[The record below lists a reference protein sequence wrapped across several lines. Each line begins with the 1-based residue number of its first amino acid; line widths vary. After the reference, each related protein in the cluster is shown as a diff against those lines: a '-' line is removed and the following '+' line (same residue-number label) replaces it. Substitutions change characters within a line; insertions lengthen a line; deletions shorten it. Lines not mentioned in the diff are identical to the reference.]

1 MIHLVSP
8 SGGASL
14 YTYRCFGAVQ
24 LFSEKAMINQNTNK
38 FTVFYVAILLCLMA
52 LPAFA
57 QKTFVR
63 DDLAQEV
70 TRLEQRLRSVAGTTL
85 AQPLPTL
92 LRDAQAALNRNDA
105 RRALQLANSAV
116 LANPNASEPWRLMA
130 RAALAVEARDYRE
143 RYDMS
148 ERATAAAY
156 AAYSRAQNRGEEAAA
171 LALLGD
177 VFARRENWRPA
188 LTTYRMSLD
197 LEDKLE
203 IRTTYEDLREK
214 RGFRLVENKVDADS
228 ATPRACFI
236 FSEPL
241 ARGRVDFSSFVAITG
256 GKGDFAVTGENTQLC
271 VEGLRHG
278 ERYGMVVRRGVPS
291 SVPSESL
298 TKSGDFDI
306 YIRDRTPSVRFSGK
320 SYVLPR
326 TGQQGIPLTSVNT
339 ESAQVEVLRIGDRN
353 LLSAV
358 HSEDFMA
365 QIGMSDVKR
374 ISDERGLKVW
384 SGTLQI
390 KSELNKDVITAF
402 PVTEAVGELKPGVY
416 VMVAKPNTQASSPST
431 ENDDDSENGRSSSQW
446 FVVSDIGLTSF
457 SGPDGLHILARS
469 LANAAVITGVELK
482 LIAKNNEVLG
492 TARTDASGHA
502 RFEAGLSR
510 GQGGMAPGLV
520 QAALGADHG
529 FLDLKQTAFDLTDRG
544 VKGRIAPAALDAFV
558 FSERGVYRS
567 GETVYITTLLRDHR
581 GSAVAG
587 VPLTIIVRRP
597 DGVEH
602 RRQVVEDQG
611 AGGRAFSLPLL
622 SGISPGTWRVQV
634 HLDPRKDAVGE
645 TTFLVEDYVPEK
657 LELELKAA
665 KASLQAGEPAE
676 INVVTKYLYG
686 AAGAELS
693 VGGEI
698 TLKLA
703 AKSAIPGFDGYQVG
717 LTTED
722 FSTVKNEI
730 EDKVTTD
737 AQGRAKL
744 LAPVAEA
751 ETSRPVEA
759 EFAIRVGEPG
769 GRAIT
774 RTLTLPIVPKGTA
787 VGVKKLFDDG
797 SLGDGQTANFDVILA
812 QGDGRRL
819 ERRGVKWTLSRIN
832 RNYQWFFLDGR
843 WNYEAVKSTRRIA
856 DGVIDVETGQPARIA
871 SPVNWGTYRL
881 EVVSGGTDSAETI
894 IEFSVGY
901 EADKTAETPDVLD
914 VALDKQSYASG
925 EVLKLRIASR
935 FSGKATVTIMSDKVH
950 DIRTV
955 DLGSTGTSIDLP
967 VKAEWGS
974 SVYAV
979 VLAHRPLDEM
989 AKRMPGRA
997 IGLVWFAV
1005 DKSSNS
1011 LDVKVETPR
1020 QMRPRQPLEIP
1031 VRVSGMTAGEEAF
1044 VTIAAVDVGILNL
1057 TRHQPPNPTEH
1068 YFGQRA
1074 LGHELRDLYGYLI
1087 DGMQGTRGAIRSGGD
1102 AQAKG
1107 IEGDVPSQAPVA
1119 FYSGVVRVGADGLA
1133 RVNFQIPA
1141 FNGTIRVM
1149 ATAWSRNKTG
1159 QAHADVVSRDPV
1171 VTQVTLPRFL
1181 NVGDQSRLHLAVN
1194 NVEGQAGD
1202 YVIDLDVRGPVII
1215 PAQVTR
1221 QTIRLAIGG
1230 KGQVSIPITAGGA
1243 GVASVDIRMTGPGSS
1258 SSPGIDVIQSHVLR
1272 IQAGGQ
1278 TIARRVI
1285 RPLDANGGQITV
1297 SSDLAADMLPG
1308 TARIALS
1315 VSPLAALDV
1324 PGLLK
1329 ALDRYPYGCTEQTIS
1344 RALPLLYINRLAP
1357 MADLGLD
1364 GNADERVR
1372 EAVERVLAR
1381 QGANGSF
1388 GLWGVGGDDLWLD
1401 SFVADFLTRVRE
1413 RNITVPQLAFSLALD
1428 RLRNQVVNTSEI
1440 RKEEAAGIAY
1450 ATYVLARNGRPV
1462 MGDLRYLS
1470 DNKLSEFESPLA
1482 RGQIAAGL
1490 ALLGDRTRARTAF
1503 RNALSA
1509 AQIAQP
1515 NAQLSRA
1522 DYGSRLRD
1530 NSGLL
1535 ALLSETNGDQADIQ
1549 TVSTLVERSRAD
1561 ADQTSTQ
1568 EQMWMVL
1575 AAQAMNADPAAL
1587 TLAINGNESRGAYY
1601 RGVSAES
1608 LEDAPITIANRG
1620 ASAARAVLTISG
1632 TPITPEPALD
1642 QGFTIQRQIFTMKG
1656 ETIDASKF
1664 RQNERYV
1671 IVLRISERIATY
1683 GRLLVVDPL
1692 PAGLEIE
1699 NSNLTDG
1706 AALDG
1711 LPWLKDR
1718 NLVSDEDKPEHTQSR
1733 DDRFVAAF
1741 TRQTGQKS
1749 LAFGVAYIVR
1759 AVSPG
1764 RYVYPAA
1771 VTEDMYRPDRFG
1783 RTAFG
1788 LAEIAPAR

>member
-1 MIHLVSP
+1 M
-8 SGGASL
+8 
-14 YTYRCFGAVQ
+14 
-24 LFSEKAMINQNTNK
+24 FSEKAMINRYATQ
-38 FTVFYVAILLCLMA
+38 FASFCMALLLCFAA
-52 LPAFA
+52 LPALA
-57 QKTFVR
+57 QKAFVR

-70 TRLEQRLRSVAGTTL
+70 TRLEQRLRTAAGVATTQSLSV
-85 AQPLPTL
+85 L
-92 LRDAQAALNRNDA
+92 LREAQAALGRNDA

-116 LANPNASEPWRLMA
+116 LTNPNVSEAWRLMA
-130 RAALAVEARDYRE
+130 KAALSVEARDYRE

-156 AAYSRAQNRGEEAAA
+156 AAYSRAQNRSEEAAA

-197 LEDKLE
+197 LEDKPE
-203 IRTTYEDLREK
+203 IRTVYEDLREK
-214 RGFRLVENKVDADS
+214 RGFRILENKVDADS
-228 ATPRACFI
+228 ATPRACFT

-241 ARGRVDFSSFVAITG
+241 SRGRVDFSSFVAISG
-256 GKGDFAVTGENTQLC
+256 GKGDFAVTAENTQLC

-278 ERYGMVVRRGVPS
+278 ERYGIVLRRGIPS
-291 SVPSESL
+291 SVQGESL
-298 TKSGDFDI
+298 TKSGDYDI

-339 ESAQVEVLRIGDRN
+339 DSAQIEVLRIGDRN
-353 LLSAV
+353 LISAV

-365 QIGMSDVKR
+365 QMSTSDAKR
-374 ISDERGLKVW
+374 ITDERGVKVW

-390 KSELNKDVITAF
+390 KQELNKDVITAF

-416 VMVAKPNTQASSPST
+416 VMVARPITQAVNPSAN
-431 ENDDDSENGRSSSQW
+431 NDDESEIGRSSSQW

-469 LANAAVITGVELK
+469 LANTAVIAGVELK

-492 TARTDASGHA
+492 SARTDANGYA

-520 QAALGADHG
+520 QAALGSDHG

-544 VKGRIAPAALDAFV
+544 VKGRIAPTALDAFV

-567 GETVYITTLLRDHR
+567 GEAVHLTTLLRDHK

-587 VPLTIIVRRP
+587 VPLTLIVRRP
-597 DGVEH
+597 DGIEY

-611 AGGRAFSLPLL
+611 AGGRAFSLPLI
-622 SGISPGTWRVQV
+622 SGISTGTWRVQV
-634 HLDPRKDAVGE
+634 YLDPRKDALGE

-657 LELELKAA
+657 LELDLKAA
-665 KASLQAGEPAE
+665 KSSLQAGEPAE
-676 INVVTKYLYG
+676 INVLTKYLYG
-686 AAGAELS
+686 AAGAELA
-693 VGGEI
+693 VGGEV

-744 LAPVAEA
+744 LAPVGEA
-751 ETSRPVEA
+751 ETSRHIEA

-774 RTLTLPIVPKGTA
+774 RTLTIPIVPKGTA
-787 VGVKKLFDDG
+787 VGVKKLFEDG

-819 ERRGVKWTLSRIN
+819 ERKGVKWTLSRIS

-856 DGVIDVETGQPARIA
+856 DGTIDVGAGQPARIA
-871 SPVNWGTYRL
+871 SPVTWGTYRL
-881 EVVSGGTDSAETI
+881 EVVSGGNENAETI

-925 EVLKLRIASR
+925 ETLKLRIASR
-935 FSGKATVTIMSDKVH
+935 FAGKATVAIMSDKVH
-950 DIRTV
+950 DTRTV
-955 DLGSTGTSIDLP
+955 DLGTSGTSIDL
-967 VKAEWGS
+967 VSKAEWGS

-979 VLAHRPLDEM
+979 VLAHRPLDET

-1005 DKSSNS
+1005 NKSSNN
-1011 LDVKVETPR
+1011 LDVKIETPQ

-1057 TRHQPPNPTEH
+1057 TRHQPPNPTDH

-1102 AQAKG
+1102 AQGKG
-1107 IEGDVPSQAPVA
+1107 IEGDIPAQAPLA
-1119 FYSGVVRVGADGLA
+1119 FYSGIVRVGSDGLA
-1133 RVNFQIPA
+1133 KATFQIPA

-1149 ATAWSRNKTG
+1149 TTAWSRSKTG
-1159 QAHADVVSRDPV
+1159 QAHIDIVSRDPV
-1171 VTQVTLPRFL
+1171 VTQATLPRFL
-1181 NVGDQSRLHLAVN
+1181 NVGDQSRLHLAID

-1202 YVIDLDVRGPVII
+1202 YILDLDVRGPVII
-1215 PAQVTR
+1215 PAQATR
-1221 QTIRLAIGG
+1221 QTIRLAAGG
-1230 KGQVSIPITAGGA
+1230 KGQISIPITAGGA
-1243 GVASVDIRMTGPGSS
+1243 GAASVDIRMTGPGSS
-1258 SSPGIDVIQSHVLR
+1258 NGGRLDVTQSHILR
-1272 IQAGGQ
+1272 IQPGGQ
-1278 TIARRVI
+1278 TIARRII
-1285 RPLDANGGQITV
+1285 RPLEANGGQITV
-1297 SSDLAADMLPG
+1297 SSDLAVDMLPG
-1308 TARIALS
+1308 TARVGIS

-1344 RALPLLYINRLAP
+1344 RALPLLYVNRLAP

-1364 GNADERVR
+1364 GNADDRVR
-1372 EAVERVLAR
+1372 EAIERVLAR

-1388 GLWGVGGDDLWLD
+1388 GLWGVGGEDLWLD
-1401 SFVADFLTRVRE
+1401 AFVADFLTRARE
-1413 RNITVPQLAFSLALD
+1413 RNIAVPQVAFSLSLD
-1428 RLRNQVVNTSEI
+1428 RLRNQVVNTSDI

-1470 DNKLSEFESPLA
+1470 DNKLNEFESPLA

-1490 ALLGDRTRARTAF
+1490 ALLGDRTRAQAAF

-1509 AQIAQP
+1509 AQSAQP
-1515 NAQLSRA
+1515 NLRLSRA

-1530 NSGLL
+1530 SSGLL
-1535 ALLSETNGDQADIQ
+1535 ALISETGGEQTDIQ
-1549 TVSTLVERSRAD
+1549 TVSNLVERSRAD
-1561 ADQTSTQ
+1561 AEQTSTQ

-1575 AAQAMNADPAAL
+1575 AAQAVNANPAAL
-1587 TLAINGNESRGAYY
+1587 ALTINGNEQRGAFY

-1608 LEDAPITIANRG
+1608 LEGAPITIANRG
-1620 ASAARAVLTISG
+1620 QVAARAVLTISG

-1642 QGFTIQRQIFTMKG
+1642 QGFSVQRQIFTMKG
-1656 ETIDASKF
+1656 EAVDASKF

-1671 IVLRISERIATY
+1671 IVLRTAERVATY

-1699 NSNLTDG
+1699 NSNLTEG

-1711 LPWLKDR
+1711 LPWLKER
-1718 NLVSDEDKPEHTQSR
+1718 NLVSDDDKPEHTQSR

-1771 VTEDMYRPDRFG
+1771 HTEDMYRPDRFG

-1788 LAEIAPAR
+1788 LAEVAPAR